1 MASPRGFAKKPTL
14 PARALLSGL
23 PPNRSMLTDI
33 LRALLGLTVL
43 IGFCVLFSENR
54 RAIDWRLVGGGLLL
68 QLVLALLFL
77 VVPGGNWIFDQL
89 ATFFVWVTD
98 FSTQGAKFV
107 FGELADGRT
116 MDRVIGKDLGF
127 IFAFQVLPTI
137 IFFSALCSLLYYIG
151 LLQKVVWAF
160 AWVSKKFM
168 KLSGAE
174 SLAAAAEIFLGQ
186 TESPLMIKPYIDRMN
201 RSEIFALMTG
211 GMATIAGGV
220 LLAYITF
227 LGGNDDAQKIIFA
240 KFLLCASFMGAPA
253 SLVVAKLLI
262 PQTEPIDDSLHVPKD
277 KLGANMLDALANGT
291 SEGLKLAANVGAM
304 LIAFVAFAALV
315 NGCLKWVGGLCHHPE
330 LSLDLLLGYLFMP
343 VAWIIGVDAPDA
355 SKVGALLGTKLVLT
369 EFIAYKNLGDLK
381 MPPGGGVSLL
391 SAKSIFIATFALCG
405 FANFASIGIQ
415 LGGTGSI
422 APGQRP
428 TIAAL
433 GFKAVLAGTI
443 ATLMTATLAGA
454 LFQFA
459 HIARP

>member
-1 MASPRGFAKKPTL
+1 
-14 PARALLSGL
+14 
-23 PPNRSMLTDI
+23 MLIDL
-33 LRALLGLTVL
+33 LRALLGIASL
-43 IGFCVLFSENR
+43 IGLGVLFSENR
-54 RAIDWRLVGGGLLL
+54 KAIDWRLVGGGLTL
-68 QLVLALLFL
+68 QVLLALLFL
-77 VVPGGNWIFDQL
+77 VVPGGNWIFNQL
-89 ATFFVWVTD
+89 AAFFVWVTD
-98 FSTQGAKFV
+98 FSAQGAKFV
-107 FGELADGRT
+107 FGELADGRS
-116 MDRVIGKDLGF
+116 MDRVIGTNLGF

-137 IFFSALCSLLYYIG
+137 IFFSALCSVLYYVG
-151 LLQKVVWAF
+151 ALQKVVWAF

-220 LLAYITF
+220 LLAYISF
-227 LGGNDDAQKIIFA
+227 LGGNDEAQKIAFA
-240 KFLLCASFMGAPA
+240 KFLLCASFMAAPA
-253 SLVVAKLLI
+253 SLVIAKLLI

-277 KLGANMLDALANGT
+277 KLGANVLDALANGT

-304 LIAFVAFAALV
+304 LIAFVAFAALI
-315 NGCLKWVGGLCHHPE
+315 NGCLTWIGGKFDFPQ
-330 LSLDLLLGYLFMP
+330 LSLNLLLGYLFAP
-343 VAWIIGVDAPDA
+343 VAWLIGVDWTDAP
-355 SKVGALLGTKLVLT
+355 KVGALIGTKLVLT
-369 EFIAYKNLGDLK
+369 EFIAYRDLGTLK
-381 MPPGGGVSLL
+381 AAGALAP
-391 SAKSIFIATFALCG
+391 KTIFIATFALCG

-433 GFKAVLAGTI
+433 GFKAVLGGTM

-454 LFQFA
+454 FYSWV
-459 HIARP
+459 R